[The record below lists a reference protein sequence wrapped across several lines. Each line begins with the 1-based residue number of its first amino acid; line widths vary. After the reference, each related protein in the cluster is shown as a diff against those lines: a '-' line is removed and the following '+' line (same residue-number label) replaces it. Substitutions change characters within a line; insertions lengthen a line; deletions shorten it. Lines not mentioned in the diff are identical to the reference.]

1 MRRISNLNLTIQE
14 NNSKRKHLRDD
25 DEDNEDD
32 EDDEDDKDDEDDDDK
47 LLHFYFS
54 C

>member
-1 MRRISNLNLTIQE
+1 MIFGQCNAQQAVHFDDDTDDD
-14 NNSKRKHLRDD
+14 DD

-32 EDDEDDKDDEDDDDK
+32 EDDDHDNWPQSSHCNAQQA
-47 LLHFYFS
+47 L